1 MIKKLLKTIHDRDNV
16 VKEWIEGKKEINL
29 MNNREIFERGIK
41 FHHYCNTA
49 YPLRANSLAQY
60 ELHDKDEI
68 YAVVKKNIENQE
80 NLCLYV
86 HVPFCQARCK
96 FCEYVVLNEND
107 EERTEHYVEQLL
119 KEIEMYRKIIKD
131 KPIVGYDLG
140 GGTPTFLSIENLIK
154 ITESIRRFN
163 LQKDMFLSVET
174 TPVIAAKDIEKIRAL
189 KNMGY
194 NRISMGFQTVSE
206 TLLESLGREGS
217 KSIYENAVDNIR
229 KAGFDRLNI
238 DLMYG
243 FLSQSD
249 EDFANTIKY
258 TIALGPEFITLYR
271 NRYKGTKLEAESQ
284 GVTLY
289 KVNRQYDI
297 AYKLLNAAGYIA
309 NNGKNTFSKMP
320 GDMGT
325 SSYLTKR
332 VIDATSYVGFG
343 LGAQSFVGNYLSYN
357 LGCVDHKLE
366 KYISAIENGIL
377 PINDIAEMPIE
388 EVRAKAISV
397 MFYFGFISMKAY
409 KNRFNEEFR
418 EVYKDEIT
426 FLENNFLMEFVDEDT
441 FMLTDYG
448 AAHLYGIIPLFYSK
462 RSIDEMFTMSD
473 RWLND
478 KKGEEIYIDN
488 YDRKAFEAPSVA
500 VDLLIF
506 NKEKTKILLIN
517 RADHPYVNKLAF
529 PGGFYM
535 PFDESLESAATR
547 ELFEETSIH
556 INITEKNLVKITST
570 KGRDPRGWV
579 LSVAY
584 MVMVNESKMNPL
596 ANSDALYA
604 RWVEI
609 ASINNEDMAFDHL
622 EILNKVLKSVG

>member
-1 MIKKLLKTIHDRDNV
+1 MNSRD
-16 VKEWIEGKKEINL
+16 
-29 MNNREIFERGIK
+29 IFERGIK

-60 ELHDKDEI
+60 ELHDEKDI
-68 YAVVKKNIENQE
+68 YSVVQKNIEDQKE
-80 NLCLYV
+80 LCLYV

-96 FCEYVVLNEND
+96 FCEYVVLDKND
-107 EERTEHYVEQLL
+107 EEATERYVEHLL
-119 KEIEMYRKIIKD
+119 KEIEMYREIIKD

-140 GGTPTFLSIENLIK
+140 GGTPAFLSVENLEK
-154 ITESIRRFN
+154 ITASIKRFN
-163 LQKDMFLSVET
+163 LQENMYLSVET
-174 TPVIAAKDIEKIRAL
+174 TPVIAAKDIDKITAL
-189 KNMGY
+189 RKMGY

-206 TLLESLGREGS
+206 ALLESLGREGS
-217 KSIYENAVDNIR
+217 KSIYEKAVENVR

-243 FLSQSD
+243 FLNQSD

-258 TIALGPEFITLYR
+258 TIALNPEFITLYR

-297 AYKLLNAAGYIA
+297 AYKLLKEAGYIA
-309 NNGKNTFSKMP
+309 NNGKNTFSKIP

-343 LGAQSFVGNYLSYN
+343 LGAQSFVGNYLAYN
-357 LGCVDHKLE
+357 LGCADHKLDKYFAAVE
-366 KYISAIENGIL
+366 KGSL
-377 PINDIAEMPIE
+377 PINDIADMPIE

-409 KNRFNEEFR
+409 KNRFGEDFK
-418 EVYKDEIT
+418 EVYKDEIV

-462 RSIDEMFTMSD
+462 RSIAEMFTMSD

-478 KKGEEIYIDN
+478 KKGEEIYLDK
-488 YDRKAFEAPSVA
+488 YDRTVFESPSVA
-500 VDLLIF
+500 VDLLVF
-506 NKEKTKILLIN
+506 NQEKTKILLIN

-529 PGGFYM
+529 PGGFYL
-535 PFDESLESAATR
+535 PTDETLESAATR
-547 ELFEETSIH
+547 ELLEETSL
-556 INITEKNLVKITST
+556 NITISEENLVKVTSA

-579 LSVAY
+579 VSVAY
-584 MVMVNESKMNPL
+584 AVQVDEAKIKPL

-604 RWVEI
+604 GWVEI
-609 ASINNEDMAFDHL
+609 ATIKDEDMAFDHAD
-622 EILNKVLKSVG
+622 ILKYVLKSMD